1 MNKILIICGPTAMGK
16 TKLGINMAKKLNG
29 EVVSAD
35 SRQVYIGKNLVHG
48 KDLPSHLEPQISNL
62 TWRDRYLKYYE
73 VNGVKIWLYDIVSS
87 GKEFNVSYWKE
98 CADLVISDI
107 LSRNHLPMVVG
118 GTGLFI
124 KSLTQPLSHIYI
136 PPHSL
141 LRIKLANKS
150 AGYLFNYL
158 NKIDSIRAASLNIS
172 DRHNPR
178 RLIRAI
184 EISLSGSPTMNHKLT
199 NYELFSIGLTAPRA
213 ELYKRIDQRIV
224 GRIAAGA
231 AAEDSTLAA
240 DPPRWQF
247 QEHQIARR
255 QLTWFAKQP
264 HIHWFDVT
272 SPSWQREAEKLVIG
286 WYNQ

>member
-1 MNKILIICGPTAMGK
+1 M
-16 TKLGINMAKKLNG
+16 
-29 EVVSAD
+29 
-35 SRQVYIGKNLVHG
+35 
-48 KDLPSHLEPQISNL
+48 
-62 TWRDRYLKYYE
+62 
-73 VNGVKIWLYDIVSS
+73 
-87 GKEFNVSYWKE
+87 
-98 CADLVISDI
+98 
-107 LSRNHLPMVVG
+107 SRNHLPIVVG

-184 EISLSGSPTMNHKLT
+184 EISLVVNKPSPSLESREGLGVS
-199 NYELFSIGLTAPRA
+199 YLSLGLTAPRA
-213 ELYKRIDQRIV
+213 ELYNRIDQRIV

-247 QEHQIARR
+247 QEHQIARQ

-264 HIHWFDVT
+264 RIHWFDVT
-272 SPSWQREAEKLVIG
+272 SPSWQVEAEKLVIG